1 MTELVDE
8 INFAFDKDG
17 ARRISQISGTVI
29 SLFYG
34 KLGGGSKCN
43 ICLENQGV
51 HDMVCLE
58 NWGRLKSAE
67 ELHFATYSREGWEF

>member
-17 ARRISQISGTVI
+17 ARRISQISGTVM

-43 ICLENQGV
+43 IYLENQG
-51 HDMVCLE
+51 
-58 NWGRLKSAE
+58 A
-67 ELHFATYSREGWEF
+67 A